1 MKTDENKKWSALLKN
16 IGFFKTFKDKELDQI
31 LELCEVKKYE
41 ANEYIVTEGLRD
53 NTFFVILRGKA
64 SVVKGKTP
72 QDKHQIS
79 TISEGNSFG
88 EIAIVLNEPRSAS
101 VLAVVDLYAL
111 CIKSEKIE
119 KLNLETREKLFRK
132 FATSLAKQLKE
143 RDIRDD

>member
-1 MKTDENKKWSALLKN
+1 MEINENEKWAALLKT
-16 IGFFKTFKDKELDQI
+16 IDFFKTFEDKELDQI
-31 LELCEVKKYE
+31 LEICAVKKYE
-41 ANEYIVTEGLRD
+41 ANEYIVKEGLRD
-53 NTFFVILRGKA
+53 NSFFVILRGKA
-64 SVVKGKTP
+64 SVIKGKTP

-101 VLAVVDLYAL
+101 VLAVVEVYAL

-119 KLNLETREKLFRK
+119 KLNSETREKLFWE

-143 RDIRDD
+143 RDFREE